1 MGQLWFRRKRYG
13 WGWRPV
19 TWQGWVL
26 VVVYIVLIA
35 MGFRCIDVGS
45 HSASDTLINF
55 VPYLLILTSLIVF
68 ICYLTGEKP
77 RWQWGDK
84 PNQKQ

>member
-1 MGQLWFRRKRYG
+1 MRQLWFKRKRYG

-26 VVVYIVLIA
+26 VTAYMFLTILLFTRVDSAGNALLSVLIEFTA
-35 MGFRCIDVGS
+35 
-45 HSASDTLINF
+45 
-55 VPYLLILTSLIVF
+55 LTAILIV